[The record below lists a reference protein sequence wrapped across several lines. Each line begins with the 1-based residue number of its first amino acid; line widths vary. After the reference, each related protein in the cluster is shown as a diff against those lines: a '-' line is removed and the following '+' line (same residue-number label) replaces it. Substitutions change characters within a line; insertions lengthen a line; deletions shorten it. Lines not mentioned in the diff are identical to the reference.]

1 VQRRKWFS
9 VATLAIG
16 ASLLVAAS
24 LAGPA
29 SSSPSA
35 SGVKKG
41 GTLRVNLPVT
51 DIDDIDPSIAY
62 GTTTWHI
69 QYSTALKLLNY
80 PDAAAPRGGR
90 LIPEGAT
97 SYKVSGGGRVY
108 TFTIRP
114 GFRFSNGQRVT
125 AANYAFAINRAAN
138 KDLQSPAFQ
147 FISDPNGTNIVGAQ
161 DVRDGKAATMRGVR
175 ARGNKLIVTL
185 TKPDA
190 TFLAKITMPFFQA
203 MPTNLSKTDKVI
215 NVSGNN
221 LPSAGPYYVASREPN
236 RLVTLRKNP
245 FYARGVARSYKRRP
259 ANLSA
264 VNIRTAVNLEASYQE
279 VRANQADY
287 TYDIPPT
294 APAELGRQ
302 FGTTRGRFRVAT
314 SNCVSYIAMNSN
326 NALFNG
332 NPGLRRAVNYVINR
346 NAMVDL
352 SGAYAGRQTDQYMP
366 RGFPGYRELGAKGY
380 PATQNLSRARQL
392 AQGNTRSG
400 RGVFY
405 YGLAAPGPQRME
417 LVRSY
422 LSQIGITIEPQGFR
436 GFAIYDAAGKRNS
449 PHAFTT
455 AGWCQDYPDPYDF
468 INVLLYG
475 GNIQEENNNNLAYFN
490 NATFNKRMERSAKL
504 IGAPRMK
511 AYMALENDLV
521 TQQAPWA
528 AWNQPTNQFFFS
540 NRVDTRSLVYQN
552 IYEEYPYNVIAL
564 R

>member
-1 VQRRKWFS
+1 M
-9 VATLAIG
+9 LAVG
-16 ASLLVAAS
+16 VSLLVAAS

-29 SSSPSA
+29 ASSPSKA
-35 SGVKKG
+35 GLKKG

-80 PDAAAPRGGR
+80 PDAAAPRGSR
-90 LIPEGAT
+90 LVPEGAS
-97 SYKVSGGGRVY
+97 SYKVSSGGRVY

-114 GFRFSNGQRVT
+114 GFRFSNGARVS
-125 AANYAFAINRAAN
+125 AANYAFAINRALG

-147 FISDPNGTNIVGAQ
+147 FVADVNGTNIVGAQ
-161 DVRDGKAATMRGVR
+161 DVRDGKAATARGVR
-175 ARGNKLIVTL
+175 VRGNKLIVTL

-203 MPTNLSKTDKVI
+203 MPTSLSKTDKII
-215 NVSGNN
+215 NVSGNQ
-221 LPSAGPYYVASREPN
+221 LPSAGPYYVSGREPN
-236 RLVTLRKNP
+236 RLVSLKRNP
-245 FYARGVARSYKRRP
+245 FYAKNVARTFKRRP

-264 VNIRTAVNLEASYQE
+264 INIRTAVNLEASYQE

-302 FGTTRGRFRVAT
+302 FGTTRGRFRVTT

-326 NALFNG
+326 NALFNAG
-332 NPGLRRAVNYVINR
+332 NAGLRRAVNYAINR

-352 SGAYAGRQTDQYMP
+352 SGAYAGRQTDQYLP
-366 RGFPGYRELGAKGY
+366 RGFPGYKELGTRGY
-380 PATQNLSRARQL
+380 PATQNLTRAKAL
-392 AQGNTRSG
+392 AAGKTRSG
-400 RGVFY
+400 RGVYY

-422 LSQIGITIEPQGFR
+422 LSQIGISIEPQGFR

-490 NATFNKRMERSAKL
+490 NAGFNKRMERSSKL
-504 IGAPRMK
+504 IGGARMS
-511 AYMALENDLV
+511 AYQKLENDLV

-528 AWNQPTNQFFFS
+528 AWNQPTNQFFFGS
-540 NRVDTRSLVYQN
+540 RVNTGSLVYQP

-564 R
+564 K